1 MEQITLRLSENT
13 LTEVETE
20 AEEADVPRS
29 KVLRDAIESRHEHE
43 EELNDLREEVD
54 ELRTD
59 VERLRNEK
67 RALIDDR
74 EERAD
79 LVAFAE
85 QEKELKELE
94 REARSAP
101 VWTRAKWWIVGRDV
115 DD

>member
-1 MEQITLRLSENT
+1 MEQITVRLPEGAIEE
-13 LTEVETE
+13 LE
-20 AEEADVPRS
+20 EEADEADVSRS
-29 KVLRDAIESRHEHE
+29 ERIREVVESRDEHE
-43 EELNDLREEVD
+43 AEVKRLREEVD
-54 ELRTD
+54 GLRTE

-79 LVAFAE
+79 LVE
-85 QEKELKELE
+85 YVEEEKELREME
-94 REARSAP
+94 REAQSAP